1 MAVKPLPVVILAG
14 SALAGGGGAVAG
26 AVGGVQIGRAQ
37 LQMRHHEARYER
49 RYDSHGEQ
57 VMRTNKALEAFGQR
71 QESAQRE
78 VIFRMRDFL
87 ERHEKQVRAHAHLII
102 AGVDGATP
110 RIVGAARLDRDV
122 AGWVGGVTGSV
133 VVGAATP
140 AALRKAVTSQMRA
153 STGTAISSL
162 HGAAKES
169 AARAALGGGSLEAGG
184 GGMSLGRTV
193 LRAAP
198 VGTGLLVAGLAVKN
212 RGTKART
219 EAEAFRTEVDVAI
232 ARLDIRD
239 QLLRGVQ
246 DRARELDEILMALSS
261 RATYA
266 LDRLESEP
274 FDIEVHAEQLQAAL
288 ILVVSVREVATA
300 PIADDEGNLD
310 ESTEPLI
317 LKYRDAPTEEANV

>member
-1 MAVKPLPVVILAG
+1 M
-14 SALAGGGGAVAG
+14 
-26 AVGGVQIGRAQ
+26 
-37 LQMRHHEARYER
+37 
-49 RYDSHGEQ
+49 
-57 VMRTNKALEAFGQR
+57 
-71 QESAQRE
+71 
-78 VIFRMRDFL
+78 
-87 ERHEKQVRAHAHLII
+87 
-102 AGVDGATP
+102 
-110 RIVGAARLDRDV
+110 
-122 AGWVGGVTGSV
+122 TGSV
-133 VVGAATP
+133 AVGAATP

-169 AARAALGGGSLEAGG
+169 ATRAALGGGSLEAGG
-184 GGMSLGRTV
+184 GGMSLGGTV
-193 LRAAP
+193 LKAAP
-198 VGTGLLVAGLAVKN
+198 VGTGLLIAGLAMKN

-219 EAEAFRTEVDVAI
+219 EAEAYRTEVDVAI

-261 RATYA
+261 RAAHA
-266 LDRLESEP
+266 LDRLEAEP